1 MYQPMLH
8 LHWRQVRLA
17 LIPFMVASFGLPL
30 LAVQGM
36 GTVPGMERSTLEA
49 YLIMSES
56 QFWLPFFPALA
67 GVIGITLGL
76 SAWNWD
82 HQLNHVYALTLPLR
96 RMEYTMLKMGAGA
109 LLAVLPALALWMG
122 GHVAAAWVSLPAEL
136 HAYPNELAFRFFLA
150 ILLSYALLFTMAAG
164 TVKTTLRVCGVLVA
178 FVVLG
183 NIATGVLGEYYLFFA
198 RTNVVQVAVSW
209 LINAPGPFEVF
220 TGNWTLIDV

>member
-8 LHWRQVRLA
+8 LHWKQVRLA

-30 LAVQGM
+30 LTVQGM
-36 GTVPGMERSTLEA
+36 GTVAGMDSSSLEA
-49 YLIMSES
+49 YRTLSES

-67 GVIGITLGL
+67 GAIGVTLGL

-82 HQLNHVYALTLPLR
+82 HQLKHVYALSLPLR

-109 LLAVLPALALWMG
+109 LLAVLPALAMWMG
-122 GHVAAAWVSLPAEL
+122 GHVAAASLSLPAEL

-150 ILLSYALLFTMAAG
+150 VILSYSLLFAMAAG
-164 TVKTTLRVCGVLVA
+164 TMKTTLWICTAVLV
-178 FVVLG
+178 FVVGG

-198 RTNVVQVAVSW
+198 QTNVVEVVASW
-209 LINAPGPFEVF
+209 LMNAQGPFEVF